1 MVIEYKFSICKG
13 ADLNTSG
20 HQSRIQELA
29 EDYRSSKRVM
39 LKALAE
45 IVCLRQ
51 HKPVSVELVSVIE
64 ALSVQ
69 FDKLNKLY
77 ID

>member
-1 MVIEYKFSICKG
+1 
-13 ADLNTSG
+13 LNTSG

-39 LKALAE
+39 MKALAE
-45 IVCLRQ
+45 IVCLRR
-51 HKPVSVELVSVIE
+51 HEPVSVELASIIE
-64 ALSVQ
+64 ALSVE
-69 FDKLNKLY
+69 FGKLNKLY